1 VANSFDK
8 LKEAYDKQDWEVLH
22 ILLDNMNLSALK
34 AIRDGHP
41 EPEKL
46 ARKVLAVNARYQDTP
61 RYSS

>member
-34 AIRDGHP
+34 AIRDGHADP
-41 EPEKL
+41 VKL
-46 ARKVLAVNARYQDTP
+46 AKTVLHVNRIYQDTP
-61 RYSS
+61 RHSA